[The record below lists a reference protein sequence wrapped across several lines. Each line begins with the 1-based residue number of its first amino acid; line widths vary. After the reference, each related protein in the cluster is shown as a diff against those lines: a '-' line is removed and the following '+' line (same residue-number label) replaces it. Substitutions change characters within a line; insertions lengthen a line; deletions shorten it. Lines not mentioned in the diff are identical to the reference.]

1 MIISNSR
8 SVSRWLKL
16 RLQDDVMLPERVRL
30 QYESSLLHPKS
41 VSSLSNILA
50 THKMYVCF
58 NVHVL
63 QAMN

>member
-1 MIISNSR
+1 
-8 SVSRWLKL
+8 
-16 RLQDDVMLPERVRL
+16 MLPERVRL

-50 THKMYVCF
+50 YSQ
-58 NVHVL
+58 NVDGFDVNVL